1 LAAHN
6 SVHNNA
12 NFARNGNAPPSH
24 IGPNASGNLGGLA
37 AHNNLAAN
45 NHLHG
50 NALRGANVN
59 GHTPQAHIGGFDNRA
74 GRLAGANR
82 AAAGDPRSRAARA
95 GRANRVGGHS
105 TFASARYHGGS
116 GGRWDHPHGAHRHYG
131 DFHDRFGHHHHGWYW
146 DAGLYGYNYGYGDFG
161 WPCYDDYGY
170 GYGPDFYGYVDPYPV
185 AVPYPRPY
193 YYAEPEPYPVPD
205 STPDRSY
212 YSNQNSNPSDPTL
225 ANVQSA
231 LDNQGYNAGSADGYY
246 GPVTRGAIMQ
256 YQTDHGMTADGKLTP
271 ELLKS
276 LGVQDPNQ
284 VQGQPPP
291 AQNNPPPAQNEQPA
305 PDENTQLQ

>member
-1 LAAHN
+1 
-6 SVHNNA
+6 
-12 NFARNGNAPPSH
+12 
-24 IGPNASGNLGGLA
+24 
-37 AHNNLAAN
+37 
-45 NHLHG
+45 
-50 NALRGANVN
+50 
-59 GHTPQAHIGGFDNRA
+59 
-74 GRLAGANR
+74 
-82 AAAGDPRSRAARA
+82 
-95 GRANRVGGHS
+95 
-105 TFASARYHGGS
+105 
-116 GGRWDHPHGAHRHYG
+116 
-131 DFHDRFGHHHHGWYW
+131 
-146 DAGLYGYNYGYGDFG
+146 
-161 WPCYDDYGY
+161 
-170 GYGPDFYGYVDPYPV
+170 VDPYPV